1 VRPANLLV
9 LDEPT
14 NDLDLQSLELLE
26 DMLVAFP
33 GTLLLVSHDRAF
45 INNVATSTLAFE
57 GNGRVVEYVGGYDD
71 WLRQRAAPVRPVAVK
86 SPAAPKRERPANR
99 RKLTYREKEALVALP
114 DRIETLETEQA
125 RLFETL
131 ADPQFYQQEGQAV
144 AAARQRLAALED
156 ELQTAYRRWEELE
169 AIERRIQS
177 NAAS

>member
-1 VRPANLLV
+1 
-9 LDEPT
+9 
-14 NDLDLQSLELLE
+14 
-26 DMLVAFP
+26 MLVEFP

-45 INNVATSTLAFE
+45 INNVVTSTLAFE

-71 WLRQRAAPVRPVAVK
+71 WVRQRPAQAPVRPAAVK
-86 SPAAPKRERPANR
+86 SPATPKRERPARRR
-99 RKLTYREKEALVALP
+99 RKLTYREKEALASLP
-114 DRIETLETEQA
+114 DQIETLETEQA

-144 AAARQRLAALED
+144 ATARQRLAALED